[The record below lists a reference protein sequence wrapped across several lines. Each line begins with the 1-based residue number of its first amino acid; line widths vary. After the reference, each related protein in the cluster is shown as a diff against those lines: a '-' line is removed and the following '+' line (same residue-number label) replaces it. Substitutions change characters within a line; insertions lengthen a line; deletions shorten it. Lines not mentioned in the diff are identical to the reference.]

1 MSNDVIT
8 NHVLPGP
15 IQVRSFLRL
24 QVDNFVSNFVQ
35 GPIPVAIVLFIC
47 VYMHKYRV
55 ISLSIN

>member
-35 GPIPVAIVLFIC
+35 GPIPVAIVLF
-47 VYMHKYRV
+47 VHAQV
-55 ISLSIN
+55 QSN